1 MYRFLN
7 YKYSQF
13 SNLIWNIRRCLFCLT
28 FPPYSMG
35 HKKGLFRLDIHFFT
49 YLGKTCTDNLSRKK
63 KNLTDRVEIVN
74 SISSQKFWYGEEW
87 RHKCWWC
94 FCDSSNTKCH
104 NNNKISNK
112 CVAANFNCLTRL
124 EWKYH

>member
-1 MYRFLN
+1 M
-7 YKYSQF
+7 
-13 SNLIWNIRRCLFCLT
+13 T

-74 SISSQKFWYGEEW
+74 SMSSIKFWYGEEW
-87 RHKCWWC
+87 RRKVGGTLWFFKHKMSQQQQ
-94 FCDSSNTKCH
+94 DLK
-104 NNNKISNK
+104 
-112 CVAANFNCLTRL
+112 
-124 EWKYH
+124 